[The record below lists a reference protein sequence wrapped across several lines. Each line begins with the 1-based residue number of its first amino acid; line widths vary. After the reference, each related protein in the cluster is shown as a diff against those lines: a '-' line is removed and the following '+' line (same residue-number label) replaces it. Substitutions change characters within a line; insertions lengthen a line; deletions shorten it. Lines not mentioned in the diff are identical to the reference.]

1 MNNFLR
7 KEVKLLKALQG
18 ISYTELAESYLEI
31 KKNSFYSW
39 LRGDFDLSLEKQKL
53 LYEVIETLKE

>member
-1 MNNFLR
+1 M
-7 KEVKLLKALQG
+7 KLLKALQG

-31 KKNSFYSW
+31 KKTSFYSW
-39 LRGDFDLSLEKQKL
+39 LHGDFDLSLEKQKL